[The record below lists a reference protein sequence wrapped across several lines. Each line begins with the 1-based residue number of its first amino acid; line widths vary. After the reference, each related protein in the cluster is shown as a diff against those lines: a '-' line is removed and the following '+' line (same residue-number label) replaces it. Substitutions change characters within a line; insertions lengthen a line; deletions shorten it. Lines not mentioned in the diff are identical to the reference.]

1 MSSDEAFSRG
11 KHPMNPYIFA
21 KLTAMAAV
29 LSLAACGQSVQQ
41 AASDSAP
48 KAAAPAVAVAQ
59 EAPAQAK
66 PNLAPALTPASAPD
80 AAPVAAPVAAPAPA
94 PQVQTVAAV
103 PSAAHA
109 TAIPVAAAGGKP
121 DKLVIRGFAATLP
134 ATWMPTQPSSSMRVA
149 QFAIPP
155 AKGAEPGEV
164 AVFYFAPGQGGSH
177 DANIERWSSQF
188 TGPGGLPVM
197 PQTSVSKSGDTE
209 ITLVELQGNYSRGIG
224 MGPAGEPR
232 PDQAL
237 LVAMVEAPI
246 GRITLQLYGPS
257 KTVAA
262 QRDNFL
268 KLAKGFR
275 RA

>member
-1 MSSDEAFSRG
+1 MSPGEAFFREDQS
-11 KHPMNPYIFA
+11 MNPHTFA
-21 KLTAMAAV
+21 KLSAV
-29 LSLAACGQSVQQ
+29 AGVLALAACGQSAQQ
-41 AASDSAP
+41 AASVSAP
-48 KAAAPAVAVAQ
+48 KAAAPAVAAAQ
-59 EAPAQAK
+59 EAPAQAR
-66 PNLAPALTPASAPD
+66 PNLAPAATPAAASD
-80 AAPVAAPVAAPAPA
+80 AAPVAAAASAPQVQT
-94 PQVQTVAAV
+94 QVQTVAAV
-103 PSAAHA
+103 PTAAHA
-109 TAIPVAAAGGKP
+109 TAIPVAVAGGKL
-121 DKLVIRGFAATLP
+121 DKLVIRGFAAKLP
-134 ATWMPTQPSSSMRVA
+134 AAWTPTQPSSSMRVA
-149 QFAIPP
+149 QFAIPS

-209 ITLVELQGNYSRGIG
+209 VTLVELQGNYSRGIG
-224 MGPAGEPR
+224 MGPAGAPQ
-232 PDQAL
+232 PDQTL

-275 RA
+275 PV